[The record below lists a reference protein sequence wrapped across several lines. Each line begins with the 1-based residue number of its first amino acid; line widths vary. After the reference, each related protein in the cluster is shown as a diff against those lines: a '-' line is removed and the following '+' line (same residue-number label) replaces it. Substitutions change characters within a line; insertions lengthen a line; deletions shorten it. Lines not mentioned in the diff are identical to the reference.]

1 MWNGAMECGQL
12 TPQSVRKVII
22 LRHPGVGFGFVAGS
36 ARPVVV
42 RSVISGGP
50 SENKLLSGD
59 QVLAINDED
68 VSEAS
73 RERFIELVRN
83 AKDSITLT
91 VLHPHQSPKS
101 AFISAAKKE
110 KLRSNPGRVRF
121 SELVTV
127 GDTDADMLK
136 MKDSAPL
143 LLIPNV
149 LKVFLENGQI
159 KSFTFDGRTTVK
171 DVMVTLQDRLSLRH
185 RDHFSLVLEYT
196 ASDQNQK
203 YLLLQDK
210 QPLAHVVHRTHYQGM
225 RCLFRIS
232 FFPKDPAD
240 ILHSDPAA
248 FEYLYIQSRND
259 VIRERLGAEL
269 KPEILLV
276 LSALHIYISVSSSRP
291 GHKISLRGVEK
302 EWGLEPFLPPSLLQV
317 YKEKSLR
324 KALAQHLKIHQNQL
338 SGNKMSIIQAKLR
351 YLRILNELPTFAGVL
366 FNTVAMDE
374 KTAATTL
381 LVGPRH
387 GISHVIDL
395 KTNLTTVLFEFSQ
408 VTKVQLFR
416 ESQGVARVE
425 TSVTDTKSLVLL
437 MDWPEATSF
446 ACLVA
451 GYFRLLVDPK
461 KGIFY
466 RTTGHL
472 PPPQIIKADHISMPT
487 VPRVPVSVKATASSH
502 SSANFPL
509 SKGPAPTPHNLSED
523 KEPVG
528 LCYLNLHDKEGRDV
542 NQNLVT
548 EEARPR
554 TKSDPTPKGT
564 SNQHGTV
571 GIKDSPEVSRS
582 RSFTMDTQVK
592 LESTQFY
599 CDSCKAKI
607 KSQLG
612 GGDMDVQCKNPC
624 GSSTCRDN
632 MVDLISLPPPE
643 HMKNKEE
650 EEGEDEREGG
660 SDERETCETAT
671 LLPSAAPPPPGF
683 GDNSSDEEETKQT
696 DVKGQEKG
704 REHLKGNIREHQK
717 DSVMPVCGYEE
728 LPVTLIDSVQTR
740 TVKDHA
746 KELDDALVSTLQALE
761 ALAASEDFPSPAP
774 QPTAGLIVLA
784 TITPES
790 SLDSGHETNSSEL
803 TDVSEMVT
811 AMKQHHNTA
820 YFLAQHLNKES
831 LLSRKDLPFRIQTC
845 TAQAVLSSPYSLGH
859 LDTSPLLKPSVL
871 QQHLIGAGLQQEST
885 DAASNSLFHL
895 NNEVSTHIS
904 PETSMEDRC
913 FTTPLRTTKISQSV
927 PKKSTGPSSAFTEST
942 VDATLS
948 LPTENGHK
956 KGSTIQ
962 KDKDLGESKPL
973 LDSHCDC
980 RIQGHSSPVILGER
994 SNGGHDVLHLSPTDD
1009 ERLHAKACSAKTLE
1023 EQRKSQAIVE
1033 KKEVNKFQVENIVSP
1048 NLSKTKQE
1056 TNEKGVK
1063 TEQIPS
1069 ASNSL
1074 LHARDNAKIAAK
1086 SDIDIAST
1094 LRISEKVP
1102 TPIQLED
1109 CDAPA
1114 KPRARAPFRLRKL
1127 FSATFPTRMRRETDE
1142 RQAQLLKVKQYEMEF
1157 LEELL
1162 KPQGKISGQRSEAPP
1177 SLVPGRCSCQV
1188 RSSPLQKVPGMSRE
1202 QRRSCDC
1209 KRIIRGIRVPPNPV
1223 LEPEPRSKSRVPGT
1237 GPTGIR
1243 LVRSSSLESRGTEKM
1258 SSCISSST
1266 THDESNVLFTKL
1278 PVKSNVT
1285 DGDKKEAPKIPPPT
1299 KSQKKDSEP
1308 SMHKTKTVDTTGSKE
1323 ETKNPVILPRQGDI
1337 ISVQTKLPGEEGS
1350 FTGEKCCSFR
1360 HCFNC
1365 RRCLSADDNNDKDE
1379 LSYSIPMQIL
1389 PGMRIN
1395 SDNTPV
1401 LSHTLQVLDATV
1413 CSGSEDV
1420 QTQEIDLRI
1429 ATFEG
1434 SLAKVNALRGRSY
1447 SLPDGFMSVQLDT
1460 SELLTILRQCLVST
1474 EAGAP
1479 KLNSV
1484 HLSKRK
1490 QELTLRFKEFR
1501 ASCRRMAGVDKN
1513 PEHMLTA
1520 VTSSFQVLCGL
1531 IETFVKLVFVIRS
1544 ESQRQELL
1552 SKVEEVVRNYT
1563 FLLRA
1568 AEESSAR
1575 TAGHSHTVVG
1585 QLAKQSA
1592 TVATAVSTF
1601 SRSIKTLMSK

>member
-1 MWNGAMECGQL
+1 
-12 TPQSVRKVII
+12 
-22 LRHPGVGFGFVAGS
+22 
-36 ARPVVV
+36 
-42 RSVISGGP
+42 
-50 SENKLLSGD
+50 
-59 QVLAINDED
+59 
-68 VSEAS
+68 
-73 RERFIELVRN
+73 
-83 AKDSITLT
+83 
-91 VLHPHQSPKS
+91 
-101 AFISAAKKE
+101 
-110 KLRSNPGRVRF
+110 
-121 SELVTV
+121 
-127 GDTDADMLK
+127 MLK
-136 MKDSAPL
+136 MKDSPPL

-225 RCLFRIS
+225 RCLFRVS
-232 FFPKDPAD
+232 FYPKDPAD

-269 KPEILLV
+269 KPEMLLG

-302 EWGLEPFLPPSLLQV
+302 EWGLEPFLPPSLLQI

-374 KTAATTL
+374 KAPATTL

-395 KTNLTTVLFEFSQ
+395 KTNLTTVLFEFTQ

-451 GYFRLLVDPK
+451 GYYRLLVDPK

-466 RTTGHL
+466 RIGHL
-472 PPPQIIKADHISMPT
+472 PQPQIIKADHISMST
-487 VPRVPVSVKATASSH
+487 VPHMPTCVKTTPPSS
-502 SSANFPL
+502 SSADFSL
-509 SKGPAPTPHNLSED
+509 SKGPAPPPYAPPENQ
-523 KEPVG
+523 EPVG
-528 LCYLNLHDKEGRDV
+528 LCYLNLRDKEGRDV
-542 NQNLVT
+542 NQNVVT

-554 TKSDPTPKGT
+554 TKSDPTPKG
-564 SNQHGTV
+564 SSSQQRTV
-571 GIKDSPEVSRS
+571 EIKDSPEVSRS

-592 LESTQFY
+592 LESNQFY

-607 KSQLG
+607 KSCLG
-612 GGDMDVQCKNPC
+612 GGSMDEKCKNTC
-624 GSSTCRDN
+624 GSSSCRDN

-643 HMKNKEE
+643 HMKNKEK

-660 SDERETCETAT
+660 SDDREIGETT
-671 LLPSAAPPPPGF
+671 TILPSAAPPPPGF
-683 GDNSSDEEETKQT
+683 GDNSSDEEENKRTY
-696 DVKGQEKG
+696 VKGQDKG
-704 REHLKGNIREHQK
+704 REEKK
-717 DSVMPVCGYEE
+717 DSVMPACGYEE

-784 TITPES
+784 TITPDS

-803 TDVSEMVT
+803 TDVSDMVT

-820 YFLAQHLNKES
+820 YFLAHHLNKES

-845 TAQAVLSSPYSLGH
+845 TAQAVLSSPYSLGR
-859 LDTSPLLKPSVL
+859 LDTSPLIKPAVL
-871 QQHLIGAGLQQEST
+871 QQHLIGAGLQQESP
-885 DAASNSLFHL
+885 DAASNTLCNL
-895 NNEVSTHIS
+895 INEVSTHTS
-904 PETSMEDRC
+904 PEKSREGSSI
-913 FTTPLRTTKISQSV
+913 TTPLRTTKISQNVS
-927 PKKSTGPSSAFTEST
+927 KKSSGPPLALTESSCE
-942 VDATLS
+942 ATLS
-948 LPTENGHK
+948 SLTEKVLK
-956 KGSTIQ
+956 KSSTFQ
-962 KDKDLGESKPL
+962 MNRDVEENKPSPRSL
-973 LDSHCDC
+973 CDC
-980 RIQGHSSPVILGER
+980 RLSQGESSPITLGQL

-1009 ERLHAKACSAKTLE
+1009 ERLHAKACSAKTIE
-1023 EQRKSQAIVE
+1023 EQPQNQKIVE
-1033 KKEVNKFQVENIVSP
+1033 TNEITKSHKENIVSP
-1048 NLSKTKQE
+1048 NLSKRKQD
-1056 TNEKGVK
+1056 TSEKTLK
-1063 TEQIPS
+1063 TEHISS
-1069 ASNSL
+1069 ASNSF
-1074 LHARDNAKIAAK
+1074 LHTRDNAKITD
-1086 SDIDIAST
+1086 SDLATT
-1094 LRISEKVP
+1094 LKIPEKVP

-1109 CDAPA
+1109 CDVPA
-1114 KPRARAPFRLRKL
+1114 KPRARAPFKLRKL

-1162 KPQGKISGQRSEAPP
+1162 KPHGKISAQQREVPCP
-1177 SLVPGRCSCQV
+1177 LVPGRCSCQV

-1223 LEPEPRSKSRVPGT
+1223 LEPELRSRSRVAAT

-1243 LVRSSSLESRGTEKM
+1243 LVRSSSLESRGTEK
-1258 SSCISSST
+1258 ISSYNNTST
-1266 THDESNVLFTKL
+1266 THGESNVHYKKL
-1278 PVKSNVT
+1278 PQKCNVT
-1285 DGDKKEAPKIPPPT
+1285 DGDNPPT
-1299 KSQKKDSEP
+1299 KSQKKDSDP
-1308 SMHKTKTVDTTGSKE
+1308 SKSKILDTSGSKE
-1323 ETKNPVILPRQGDI
+1323 ETKIPVILPRQGDI
-1337 ISVQTKLPGEEGS
+1337 ISAQTKLPREEGS
-1350 FTGEKCCSFR
+1350 ITEEKCCSFR

-1389 PGMRIN
+1389 PGMRLN

-1401 LSHTLQVLDATV
+1401 LSQTLQVLDASV
-1413 CSGSEDV
+1413 CSGPEDI
-1420 QTQEIDLRI
+1420 QTQEIDLRT

-1447 SLPDGFMSVQLDT
+1447 SLPDGFLSVQLDT

-1474 EAGAP
+1474 DAGAP

-1484 HLSKRK
+1484 HLGQRK

-1575 TAGHSHTVVG
+1575 TAGHNQTVVG